1 MQNAFN
7 VWSFGDKLVEKL
19 VFGRSGLN
27 SSVFEKLLISYSCIL
42 FMKYCA
48 LRSFCIKLLCFSKIW
63 FFHASFMFRIHIYC
77 IVFLYPSCSFVVI
90 SLIVSHI
97 TCIHFVKLGTQLDL
111 KIDWLIFWAMYF
123 LVYAIFMCVLQE
135 IFFLKDM
142 MDNQCANIFSTH
154 VTVYGSLSVKFA
166 FIERENIFSLCVSS
180 T

>member
-1 MQNAFN
+1 
-7 VWSFGDKLVEKL
+7 
-19 VFGRSGLN
+19 
-27 SSVFEKLLISYSCIL
+27 
-42 FMKYCA
+42 
-48 LRSFCIKLLCFSKIW
+48 
-63 FFHASFMFRIHIYC
+63 
-77 IVFLYPSCSFVVI
+77 
-90 SLIVSHI
+90 
-97 TCIHFVKLGTQLDL
+97 
-111 KIDWLIFWAMYF
+111 MYF